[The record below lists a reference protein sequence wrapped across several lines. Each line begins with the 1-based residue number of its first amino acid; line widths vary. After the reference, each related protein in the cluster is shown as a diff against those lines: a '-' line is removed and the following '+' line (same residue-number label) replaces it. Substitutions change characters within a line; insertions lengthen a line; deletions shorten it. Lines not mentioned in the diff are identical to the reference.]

1 MPAEWVLECSGR
13 VLGAKTGKAVDNLL
27 RLHRKKCAICRN
39 IQYLCLDDENTRTIV
54 KKASDVKR
62 IQDDFN
68 KRYAQL
74 KETIIKMESII

>member
-1 MPAEWVLECSGR
+1 MPNEWVLECSGR

-39 IQYLCLDDENTRTIV
+39 VEYLCLNEENTRTII
-54 KKASDVKR
+54 KKESHVKR
-62 IQDDFN
+62 IRDDFD
-68 KRYAQL
+68 KRHAQL